1 MLSLGR
7 VALCAGCLVGLGLGA
22 TARAVQADAMAGSGN
37 AIIIEK
43 NGELTGSFTYQLV
56 VGQFFE
62 WNTDPTA
69 VPGILG
75 ELARRSAVKA
85 GVEFKA
91 VGLSDPQ
98 ILRNPL
104 LIMTGN
110 RVFRLSQEEIA
121 NLRNYLDRGGFI
133 YADDCG
139 GSDWSFR
146 RMIKDILPESK
157 LEPIPRDHPVFCE
170 GYRLEGVPK
179 VVDLYG
185 GPAEAFGVV
194 RAGRLV
200 VLYTHDTDL
209 PCAWERYPDGSYVH
223 VIDEAKRE
231 EALKFGVNIVLHALR
246 QGQGREQPA
255 VRQPFEIP
263 GLKATPL
270 PAAAIASYPLRRQL
284 PSSQITAIAADRE
297 SVWVGGFSFLPGD
310 DEGLA
315 RYDKSTERWRVFMDA
330 EGILSE
336 EINGLALSEGKVLVG
351 SDTWKWTKGMATFNP
366 ANGRWS
372 TFTTEQ
378 GLPHDRVV
386 AILPDEDR
394 LWIACRQ
401 GLAVIDRNPKGS
413 VGTPPDDR
421 SVPSTPSARFLARL
435 ELNAPNLPSRSSDES
450 PGADIPAP
458 AGDLGRAT
466 VIQDS
471 AFPGDGPLMIGLM
484 SGGRFVWANH
494 AAGVACF
501 DKRSRRWSDLS
512 KSTPLLPRHA
522 MAMACAGRAAW
533 FLSPVDEHVKLVRYD
548 LEDDV
553 YSDWA
558 VPSELDLDKAVSLA
572 ADGREVLVGM
582 RENLGIYTLATADG
596 SLVRHW
602 VPPSVPHDRSLAVGR
617 MVYDEGVVWAA
628 LWPYG
633 GLWRRAADATDWREI
648 PYRTGSPASH
658 ILSLLRRGD
667 ALYVGTAGV
676 GPWRYDLKSQSWSS
690 LNLSLLRDGQPFT
703 YLGDYS
709 AIRWDNIYGMADDG
723 RRIWMVT
730 NHGLIVHDP
739 ERTPSGFEV
748 IGPVGTVAKGL
759 AVARGLIWM
768 GTDEGRVRVY
778 DPEARTWKVDSTW
791 APGVPV
797 RALCVWRKSLWAA
810 TAKGLYVRPIEN
822 GEWAKAAEI
831 PEPLDFQ
838 GLWPTETGLWVASK
852 ESLRVLRTAG
862 QPAREIAASRA
873 WVPVHGVYP
882 YQGKIHVATD
892 CGLIVCQDDGT
903 PCAFYDRTSG
913 LEAPAIGA
921 IEGDERYLW
930 LGTLG
935 GGLVRLDSVA
945 LAAGQESVGASA
957 GATNGLAPSAVPKAR

>member
-1 MLSLGR
+1 MKRLGR
-7 VALCAGCLVGLGLGA
+7 IVLCAGGLVGWGLGSA
-22 TARAVQADAMAGSGN
+22 ARAAQALAMAGSGN
-37 AIIIEK
+37 AVMAEK
-43 NGELTGSFTYQLV
+43 DGELAGTFTYQLV
-56 VGQFFE
+56 IGQFYE

-75 ELARRSAVKA
+75 ELARRSDVKA

-110 RVFRLSQEEIA
+110 RVFRLSREEIA
-121 NLRNYLDRGGFI
+121 NLRNYLDRGGFL

-146 RMIKDILPESK
+146 RMIKEILPESE
-157 LEPIPRDHPVFCE
+157 LEPIPRDHPVFRE
-170 GYRLEGVPK
+170 HYSLEGVPK

-194 RAGRLV
+194 RSGRLV

-223 VIDEAKRE
+223 VIDEARRE
-231 EALKFGVNIVLHALR
+231 DAVKFGINIVLHALR
-246 QGQGREQPA
+246 QGPGREQPA
-255 VRQPFEIP
+255 AHPPSEIP
-263 GLKATPL
+263 GLKATAL
-270 PAAAIASYPLRRQL
+270 PAAALASYPLRRQL
-284 PSSQITAIAADRE
+284 PSSQITAIATDRE

-315 RYDKSTERWRVFMDA
+315 RYDKSTGRWRVFMDA

-336 EINGLALSEGKVLVG
+336 EINCLALSRGRVLVG
-351 SDTWKWTKGMATFNP
+351 SDTWKWTKGMATFDP
-366 ANGRWS
+366 TTGRWS

-401 GLAVIDRNPKGS
+401 GLAVIDRHPKGGA
-413 VGTPPDDR
+413 GTP
-421 SVPSTPSARFLARL
+421 SNAGSSLNTPSSRFLARI
-435 ELNAPNLPSRSSDES
+435 ERNARDSSSGPSEES
-450 PGADIPAP
+450 PREDSVAP
-458 AGDLGRAT
+458 AGDLERAT
-466 VIQDS
+466 VIQDPV
-471 AFPGDGPLMIGLM
+471 FPDDGPLMIGLM
-484 SGGRFVWANH
+484 GGGRFVWANH
-494 AAGVACF
+494 ASGLACF
-501 DKRSRRWSDLS
+501 DKRSRHWSDLS
-512 KSTPLLPRHA
+512 KSTPLLSRHA
-522 MAMACAGRAAW
+522 IAMACGGRSAW

-553 YSDWA
+553 FSDFA
-558 VPSELDLDKAVSLA
+558 APSELDLDKAVSLA
-572 ADGREVLVGM
+572 TDGGELLVGM
-582 RENLGIYTLATADG
+582 KENLGIYTLATADG
-596 SLVRHW
+596 SLVQHW
-602 VPPSVPHDRSLAVGR
+602 APPSVPRDRSLAVGR
-617 MVYDEGVVWAA
+617 MVYDDGAVWAA

-633 GLWRRAADATDWREI
+633 GLWRREADATEWREI

-667 ALYVGTAGV
+667 ALYVGTVGV
-676 GPWRYDLKSQSWSS
+676 GPWRYDLKSQTWSS
-690 LNLSLLRDGQPFT
+690 LNLSLLRDGQPFI
-703 YLGDYS
+703 YLGDYT

-748 IGPVGTVAKGL
+748 IGPVATVAKGL
-759 AVARGLIWM
+759 ALARGLVWM
-768 GTDEGRVRVY
+768 GTDEGRVQVY
-778 DPEARTWKVDSTW
+778 DPEARAWKVELAWT
-791 APGVPV
+791 PGVPV
-797 RALCVWRKSLWAA
+797 HALCVWRNSLWAA
-810 TAKGLYVRPIEN
+810 TAKGLYVRPLEK
-822 GEWAKAAEI
+822 GEWTRAAEI
-831 PEPLDFQ
+831 PEPIDFQ
-838 GLWPTETGLWVASK
+838 GVWPTETGLWVASR

-862 QPAREIAASRA
+862 QPTREIPASRA

-892 CGLIVCQDDGT
+892 RGLIVCKSDGA

-921 IEGDERYLW
+921 LQGDERYLW

-935 GGLVRLDSVA
+935 GGLVRLDSAA
-945 LAAGQESVGASA
+945 LAAGQEPVGGSA
-957 GATNGLAPSAVPKAR
+957 GATNAANHRF